1 MENLQELEQKY
12 KELGEQIE
20 KLKKNESKKRCRK
33 SEDEEYYYID
43 DWCDVRYTTEDN
55 SDVDKSRFE
64 MRNYF
69 NTKEEA
75 KKVLE
80 RIETHC
86 MLQDIADELNEK
98 TGETIDWE
106 NSSQN
111 KHYLF
116 LNCRSGEIGRSTNMC
131 CKDANTVYCLS
142 DDFKIVATKK
152 IGEERLIRYLKGE

>member
-20 KLKKNESKKRCRK
+20 KIKQKESKKRCRK
-33 SEDEEYYYID
+33 PEDEEYYYID
-43 DWCDVRYTTEDN
+43 DYCDVNYTTEDGCN
-55 SDVDKSRFE
+55 VDEARFE
-64 MRNYF
+64 LGNYF
-69 NTKEEA
+69 KTEEEA

-80 RIETHC
+80 RLKTHC

-98 TGETIDWE
+98 IGEVIDWE
-106 NSSQN
+106 NSYQS
-111 KHYLF
+111 KYYLF
-116 LNCRSGEIGRSTNMC
+116 LDCRSNEIKRSVNMC

-142 DDFKIVATKK
+142 DVFKIVAIEK